1 MWCVRN
7 DSVVFRENIH
17 RATEQWTRVRQ
28 WVARAEPASAHGRP
42 FCSRVTRTSLLT
54 PPMHVVHKTRGFLS
68 HWDKSGEAEWY
79 AHPSSIFLFLTSFL
93 CSRKYL
99 TQLHSTPTDSNA
111 ADALVTTYHTL
122 LSATLSLWPSEH
134 TLSPPAFTAFVKTM
148 LLSLPSS
155 SQVASSPAA
164 TAFGELL
171 IDTMWS
177 IDSQLDDIIADS
189 KAAISAQSEKEN
201 ENEQANSQSEESG
214 AFLSRDMA
222 MKDKGT
228 LLELVKHLLV
238 R

>member
-1 MWCVRN
+1 
-7 DSVVFRENIH
+7 
-17 RATEQWTRVRQ
+17 
-28 WVARAEPASAHGRP
+28 
-42 FCSRVTRTSLLT
+42 
-54 PPMHVVHKTRGFLS
+54 MHVVHKTRGFLS
-68 HWDKSGEAEWY
+68 SWEKSGEAEWY
-79 AHPSSIFLFLTSFL
+79 VISSSLSSLSNTPFFL
-93 CSRKYL
+93 SRKYL

-134 TLSPPAFTAFVKTM
+134 PLSPPAFTAFVKSM

-177 IDSQLDDIIADS
+177 IDSQLDDVIADS
-189 KAAISAQSEKEN
+189 KATITTQSEKEK
-201 ENEQANSQSEESG
+201 ENEQANGQSEESG
-214 AFLSRDMA
+214 VPLSREAA

>member
-1 MWCVRN
+1 MVWR
-7 DSVVFRENIH
+7 
-17 RATEQWTRVRQ
+17 TLL
-28 WVARAEPASAHGRP
+28 P
-42 FCSRVTRTSLLT
+42 FSLSNT
-54 PPMHVVHKTRGFLS
+54 PFL
-68 HWDKSGEAEWY
+68 
-79 AHPSSIFLFLTSFL
+79 L
-93 CSRKYL
+93 SRKYL

-134 TLSPPAFTAFVKTM
+134 PLSPPAFTAFVKSM

-177 IDSQLDDIIADS
+177 IDSQLDDVIADS
-189 KAAISAQSEKEN
+189 KVSIASQSEKEK
-201 ENEQANSQSEESG
+201 ENEHANGQSEEAG
-214 AFLSRDMA
+214 VLLSRDAA

-228 LLELVKHLLV
+228 LLELVKLLLV